1 MPSTTS
7 TPDRP
12 THAYRLSCSC
22 MGRCEARSRSR
33 ARCDLGLLRRWQAR
47 RALAQRSAAVV
58 KGIALTYPVVPT
70 LTRVRTRVVVTRVGL
85 ENPTIQATV
94 DQLLALAPEAEV
106 INVNGGQHGFD
117 VLDHTDDSR
126 RAVNSALDAVVRLLR
141 SHSEE

>member
-1 MPSTTS
+1 M
-7 TPDRP
+7 
-12 THAYRLSCSC
+12 
-22 MGRCEARSRSR
+22 
-33 ARCDLGLLRRWQAR
+33 
-47 RALAQRSAAVV
+47 V